1 MIEKDRAGQ
10 DEHAL
15 GPWPDKA
22 TAFAF
27 LRFLAGRAAA
37 PTALT
42 ERLDPRALA
51 RWLMDEDL
59 TALAYRRASS
69 PLPALAAR
77 LQTAAFRAAAETG
90 VVLSILD
97 EIDAAAPPDLHLV
110 ALKGAALALW
120 AYPDPALRS
129 MLDLDLWLADGDMA
143 AAQALLVDL
152 GFADVDKATR
162 PRALQTLARG
172 EVRFHHRRWVQGIVE
187 LHWSPLKG
195 WWYSRAAAVDEAGI
209 AARSRPLGEGRRL
222 ERLAAEDM
230 AIHVAAHL
238 AISDQFGVH
247 VWRGLIDLALLP
259 EVNWTMVAERA
270 RTWRLATAVWA
281 VMALLVEALDVDE
294 ARAAAEQL
302 RPGRARRWLL
312 ARYLAAAPLL
322 AGRDWRQGRARFA
335 LLLLL
340 VDRRRDA
347 ARLIGRTLW
356 PERTWLEARYGRPVG
371 HVQHLWQVLRYGR
384 V

>member
-1 MIEKDRAGQ
+1 VIEQDRPGKTGG
-10 DEHAL
+10 AL
-15 GPWPDKA
+15 GPWPDMA

-27 LRFLAGRAAA
+27 LRFLTGRAPAPQAA
-37 PTALT
+37 L
-42 ERLDPRALA
+42 EQIDPRALA
-51 RWLMDEDL
+51 GWLATEGL
-59 TALAYRRASS
+59 AALAYRRAAGS
-69 PLPALAAR
+69 LPALAAQ

-90 VVLSILD
+90 VILSIVD
-97 EIDAAAPPDLHLV
+97 EIDVAAPPELRLV
-110 ALKGAALALW
+110 ALKGAALALS

-129 MLDLDLWLADGDMA
+129 MLDLDLWLPAGQMEV
-143 AAQALLVDL
+143 AQALLAGL

-162 PRALQTLARG
+162 PRALQAMARG

-195 WWYSRAAAVDEAGI
+195 WWYSRAAAVDEPGI
-209 AARSRPLGEGRRL
+209 ATRCLPLGRRL

-230 AIHVAAHL
+230 AVHVAAHL

-247 VWRGLIDLALLP
+247 VWRSLVDLALLP
-259 EVNWTMVAERA
+259 EVNWTVVAERA
-270 RTWRLATAVWA
+270 RAWRLATAVWA
-281 VMALLVEALDVDE
+281 VVALLVEVLDAGE
-294 ARAAAEQL
+294 ARAAAERL
-302 RPGRARRWLL
+302 RPGRLRRWAL
-312 ARYLAAAPLL
+312 ARYVSAAPLL
-322 AGRDWRQGRARFA
+322 AGRDWRQGRARFV

-356 PERTWLEARYGRPVG
+356 PERAWLEARYGKPVR
-371 HVQHLWQVLRYGR
+371 HAYHLWQVVRYGR